1 MRCFSRSPK
10 FQNLRIE
17 DIPEVYDLDA
27 VGDVRLDVNA
37 EPVDAVDGFL
47 QFVGARL
54 LLRVFQALGAER
66 AQQQSKKQIEHLSI
80 TDVTSPP
87 IYSLTISTT

>member
-1 MRCFSRSPK
+1 MSYLYPFYPRALCDVFQDPRNFKIYGSKTSPK
-10 FQNLRIE
+10 CTRQHT
-17 DIPEVYDLDA
+17 DLDA

-66 AQQQSKKQIEHLSI
+66 AQQQSKKQIEHL
-80 TDVTSPP
+80 
-87 IYSLTISTT
+87 